1 MGLRRVVRLAVESEP
16 PSAGAGGRPG
26 GGHPD
31 RRPASSSPAGTIFD
45 EYSKWR
51 ASGASL
57 ASLARAV
64 HGDHTRRVLYEE
76 PACGRA
82 VERRIN
88 PSFDSARRTSSLACR
103 LAVCGVWGECVGGAE
118 LYNT

>member
-1 MGLRRVVRLAVESEP
+1 VGLRRVVRLAVESEP
-16 PSAGAGGRPG
+16 PSAGAGGRAAG
-26 GGHPD
+26 GIRIAV
-31 RRPASSSPAGTIFD
+31 RRQARPRGTIFD

>member
-16 PSAGAGGRPG
+16 PSAGAGGRAAG
-26 GGHPD
+26 IRIAV
-31 RRPASSSPAGTIFD
+31 RRQARPRGTILD

-64 HGDHTRRVLYEE
+64 HGDHRPGGYEE